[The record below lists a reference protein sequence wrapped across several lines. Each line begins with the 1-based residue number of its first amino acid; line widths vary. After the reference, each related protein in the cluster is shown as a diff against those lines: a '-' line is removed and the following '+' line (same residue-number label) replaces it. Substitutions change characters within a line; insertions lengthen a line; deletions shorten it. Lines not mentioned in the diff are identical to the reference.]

1 MSARGDR
8 REIRLRVRA
17 ERRVVTALS
26 RRLATC
32 ADGPSAQIVRTRN
45 SMMANL
51 SVVLVAPLALLALAS
66 CSSEDAQWSPE
77 KRLSEAQ
84 RPTDFGL
91 GHLDRFGLRDTR
103 MPAAQ
108 GQQPASA
115 SAFSAT
121 TPGGWST
128 AAASEFRQLNW
139 RVDADPEAECYL
151 TAGNLRGG
159 KLANVNRWFG
169 QFGKPPITQAE
180 FDALPRHDLLG
191 QSATIVTIHGEFRGM
206 GGNGKPGHMLL
217 GLVGG
222 TDEDMVTLKFVA
234 KKATVE
240 TERERFLQ
248 LGSSIRRGA
257 GSKASG
263 GSAAQDPPANA
274 ANAKGAA
281 TFGDGYV
288 AHAPSHWAAQAS
300 SAFRQLNWTI
310 GTSGAECYL
319 TAGNLRGGKLANV
332 NRWVSAQFGQTP
344 LDAAQFAA
352 LETSTLLG
360 SPAALVSLRG
370 EFKGMDGAAKS
381 DFALLGLVGGTDE
394 DMVTLKFVGPA
405 SVVEQ
410 ERAAFLAVAASIRRA
425 GEPAPA
431 AVTKPAAT
439 PTPTA
444 ADAPSAPFAGAV
456 PAAWQAMGDT
466 GSRLLRHRFGQT
478 GECYVGQLGGELAQM
493 LSVWC
498 GEMSQPAPDSAT
510 IAALPKQAMLG
521 GEGVLLDLR
530 GEHRGTGGQ
539 PKPGMRL
546 LVAVKSEGQG
556 VVFCKMLGSEGEVEQ
571 ERANFAA
578 FCQSLERN
586 DG

>member
-1 MSARGDR
+1 
-8 REIRLRVRA
+8 
-17 ERRVVTALS
+17 
-26 RRLATC
+26 
-32 ADGPSAQIVRTRN
+32 
-45 SMMANL
+45 MMANL
-51 SVVLVAPLALLALAS
+51 SVVLVVPLALLAFAS
-66 CSSEDAQWSPE
+66 CRAEAAQWSTE
-77 KRLSEAQ
+77 KNLTAAQ
-84 RPTDFGL
+84 RPSDFGL
-91 GHLDRFGLRDTR
+91 DHKQRFGLQDRR
-103 MPAAQ
+103 APAAVQ
-108 GQQPASA
+108 GQQPGAA
-115 SAFSAT
+115 TAFSAT
-121 TPGGWST
+121 TPAGWRT

-139 RVDADPEAECYL
+139 KVDADPEAECYL

-180 FDALPRHDLLG
+180 FDAMPRHDLLG
-191 QSATIVTIHGEFRGM
+191 KPAAIVTIEGEFRGM

-234 KKATVE
+234 KKATAE
-240 TERERFLQ
+240 AERERFLQ
-248 LGSSIRRGA
+248 LGASIRRGA
-257 GSKASG
+257 AAKASE
-263 GSAAQDPPANA
+263 GSAAQKPATSAANA
-274 ANAKGAA
+274 A
-281 TFGDGYV
+281 TVGDGFV
-288 AHAPSHWAAQAS
+288 ADAPSHWKAQAT

-310 GTSGAECYL
+310 GTGGAECYL

-344 LDAAQFAA
+344 LDAAQFAT
-352 LETSTLLG
+352 LETRTLLG

-370 EFKGMDGAAKS
+370 DFKGMDGASKS

-405 SVVEQ
+405 SVVEE

-431 AVTKPAAT
+431 AATKPAAA
-439 PTPTA
+439 PSPTA
-444 ADAPSAPFAGAV
+444 TDAPAAPFAGTV
-456 PAAWQAMGDT
+456 PDAWQAMGDT
-466 GSRLLRHRFGQT
+466 GSRMLRHRFGQT

-498 GEMSQPAPDSAT
+498 GEMSQPAPDAAA
-510 IAALPKQAMLG
+510 IAALPKQAMFG

-546 LVAVKSEGQG
+546 LVAVKAEGQG
-556 VVFCKMLGSEGEVEQ
+556 VVFCKMVGSEGEVEQ
-571 ERANFAA
+571 ERVNFAA
-578 FCQSLERN
+578 FCQSLKRS